1 MIEGLRRV
9 DGGWRILPNIAT
21 PTFVLRGAE
30 SIVTSAEGTA
40 DLSNGLPNREVQE
53 IKGGSHMLPLEHPK
67 EVAAAVRDWIFPRFC
82 RHAIFSRRSRFI
94 VNG

>member
-53 IKGGSHMLPLEHPK
+53 IKGGSHMLPLEHPE
-67 EVAAAVRDWIFPRFC
+67 EVAAAVRDFIR
-82 RHAIFSRRSRFI
+82 RHI
-94 VNG
+94 VSSA